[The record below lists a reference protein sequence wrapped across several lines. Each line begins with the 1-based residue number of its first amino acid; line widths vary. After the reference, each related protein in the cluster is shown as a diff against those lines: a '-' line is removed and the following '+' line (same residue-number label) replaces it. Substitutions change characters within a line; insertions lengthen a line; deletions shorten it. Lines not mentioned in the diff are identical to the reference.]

1 MYCLGKNSTDI
12 SAISATFCISE
23 MSNIDSIF
31 WDQGHY
37 HFIGQGLLE
46 GGVYHTLKDE
56 DEDLGVWGSE
66 AWRVSNEALPK

>member
-12 SAISATFCISE
+12 SAISAAFCISE

-37 HFIGQGLLE
+37 HLIGQGKE
-46 GGVYHTLKDE
+46 ECITL
-56 DEDLGVWGSE
+56 
-66 AWRVSNEALPK
+66 